1 MTETKPADA
10 APALGVAE
18 TSPKRRVL
26 FLCTGNSARSQMA
39 EGWLR
44 RYAGDA
50 FDVFSAGTEPREAV
64 HPLALRVMA
73 DAGVDLAGQRPKALA
88 PFVGQ
93 HFDFVITVC
102 DRARDA
108 CPVFPDDP
116 VQIHWSFEDP
126 AAAEGTEEERYA
138 VFRRIRDAI
147 QHRVRLFVNA
157 QVRHRG

>member
-1 MTETKPADA
+1 MTQTRTPGPPPEAEA
-10 APALGVAE
+10 A
-18 TSPKRRVL
+18 PKRRVL

-39 EGWLR
+39 EAWLR
-44 RYAGDA
+44 RSAGDA
-50 FDVFSAGTEPREAV
+50 FDVESAGTAPRPEV
-64 HPLALRVMA
+64 HPLAVRVMA
-73 DAGVDLAGQRPKALA
+73 HAGVDLAGQRPKPLA

-93 HFDFVITVC
+93 RFDFVITVC

-116 VQIHWSFEDP
+116 EQIHWSFEDP

-138 VFRRIRDAI
+138 VFRRTRDAI

-157 QVRHRG
+157 QGRPRG

>member
-1 MTETKPADA
+1 MNSDGER
-10 APALGVAE
+10 ALYN
-18 TSPKRRVL
+18 VL

-44 RYAGDA
+44 RSARDA
-50 FDVFSAGTEPREAV
+50 FDVESAGTEPRPEV
-64 HPLALRVMA
+64 HPLAVRVMA
-73 DAGVDLAGQRPKALA
+73 DAGVDLAGQRPKPLA

-116 VQIHWSFEDP
+116 EQIHWSFEDP
-126 AAAEGTEEERYA
+126 VAAEGTEAERYA
-138 VFRRIRDAI
+138 VFRRTRDAI
-147 QHRVRLFVNA
+147 RHRVRLFVNA
-157 QVRHRG
+157 RVRPGA